1 MKTTRSKSSSP
12 SSTSTL
18 SRSANARRYNFS
30 NPSLTKQKAGARK
43 KRVALVYRIHSPEA
57 VAMAA
62 KVTNWLLKKGI
73 EVFTAPEQKEIPR
86 TKVIVS
92 SKELKEMNLIVVLG
106 GDGTYLRAV
115 RLLKHNTVPI
125 LGFNMGSLG
134 FLTTH
139 SQDEVFAVL
148 AMALKNELVIQ
159 PMTLL
164 RATVQTKTNKQLS
177 FEALNDI
184 VIERGSFS
192 QLINTTVYYDG
203 LLVNDIKADGVIISS
218 PTGSTAYNLAA
229 GGPILH
235 PEAKAFIVTPV
246 APHSLTSRPLVLGS
260 EKELVLK
267 LNKQT
272 ATAHLIVDGQK
283 VFELSPEDEVSIC
296 LCKHN
301 HYAVRRADHSFFK
314 LLKEKLK
321 FGDRYVT
328 GA

>member
-1 MKTTRSKSSSP
+1 MKTNPKRTDKKFTFKNVSKSS
-12 SSTSTL
+12 TRK
-18 SRSANARRYNFS
+18 SR
-30 NPSLTKQKAGARK
+30 TKK
-43 KRVALVYRIHSPEA
+43 KRIALVYRLHSPDA
-57 VAMAA
+57 VEMAT
-62 KVTNWLLKKGI
+62 KVTNWLLKKNI
-73 EVFTAPEQKEIPR
+73 EVFTAPEQKKIPR
-86 TKVIVS
+86 THVIVS

-115 RLLKHNTVPI
+115 RLLRHNTVPI

-139 SQDEVFAVL
+139 SQDQVFAL
-148 AMALKNELVIQ
+148 LDMALHNQMILQ
-159 PMTLL
+159 PMSLL
-164 RATVQTKTNKQLS
+164 RATVKTKTNKQLS

-203 LLVNDIKADGVIISS
+203 LLVNDIKADGLIIST

-235 PEAKAFIVTPV
+235 PDARALIVTPV
-246 APHSLTSRPLVLGS
+246 APHSLTTRPLVLGS
-260 EKELVLK
+260 DKELNLK

-283 VFELSPEDEVSIC
+283 VFELSPEDEVSIS

-301 HYAVRRADHSFFK
+301 HFAVRKPDHSFFH